1 MTIKTIALLIVP
13 CMTFLS
19 MFGCSNEPK
28 DTTAPAIL
36 WSGVAEVSSF
46 GAIISW
52 TTDEPATSQV
62 EFRSGDFGLST
73 DYNLCTIL
81 DSKLVTT
88 HDSIG
93 VMELRPG
100 TTYHYRVVSVDKA
113 GNVGTSSDLTFTTK
127 AE

>member
-1 MTIKTIALLIVP
+1 MKT
-13 CMTFLS
+13 MGFLAILCLMLVS
-19 MFGCSNEPK
+19 IIGCSENVK

-36 WSGVAEVSSF
+36 WTGVAEVSSY

-62 EFRSGDFGLST
+62 EFRSGDFGLAT
-73 DYNLCTIL
+73 DYNLSTIL
-81 DSKLVTT
+81 DSRMVTT

-100 TTYHYRVVSVDKA
+100 TTYHYRVVSVDVA
-113 GNVGTSSDLTFTTK
+113 GNVGTSSDLTFTTN